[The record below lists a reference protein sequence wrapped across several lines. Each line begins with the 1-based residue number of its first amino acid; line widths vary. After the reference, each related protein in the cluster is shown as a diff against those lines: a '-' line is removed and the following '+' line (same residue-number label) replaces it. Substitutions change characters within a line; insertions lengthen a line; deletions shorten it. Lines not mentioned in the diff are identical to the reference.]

1 MLKLGTKAQT
11 LKVLK
16 NYFEV
21 PKFIKFTVLEFN
33 QNKKKFL
40 KEIKKIPGKI
50 IIRSYL
56 VLNLGLLS

>member
-33 QNKKKFL
+33 QNNSKKCDF
-40 KEIKKIPGKI
+40 
-50 IIRSYL
+50 R
-56 VLNLGLLS
+56 